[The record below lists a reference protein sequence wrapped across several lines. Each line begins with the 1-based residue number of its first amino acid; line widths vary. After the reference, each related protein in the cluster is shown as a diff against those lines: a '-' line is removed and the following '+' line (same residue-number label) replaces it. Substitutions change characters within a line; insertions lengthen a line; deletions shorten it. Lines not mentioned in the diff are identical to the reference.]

1 MTWDSCIK
9 HATRLAHQLSGKQPN
24 CFQVTLLVITDSIH
38 IYKQTESVDGI
49 SFARVPSIPGWLLFV
64 KYREEILTIL

>member
-1 MTWDSCIK
+1 MHQTCHETGSSAFWE
-9 HATRLAHQLSGKQPN
+9 ATE
-24 CFQVTLLVITDSIH
+24 CFQVTLLVITDPIH
-38 IYKQTESVDGI
+38 IYKQTEAVDGI